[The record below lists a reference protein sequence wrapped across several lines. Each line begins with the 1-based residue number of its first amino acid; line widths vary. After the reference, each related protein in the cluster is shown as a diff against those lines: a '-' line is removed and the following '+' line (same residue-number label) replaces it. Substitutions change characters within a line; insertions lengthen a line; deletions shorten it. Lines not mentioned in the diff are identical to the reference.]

1 MGSLRCMAH
10 NPHNGIVHLGHQ
22 NGKAR
27 PLHHPH
33 THRPHTGTVTLW
45 SPNMH
50 TSLVKL
56 LCHQAP
62 LTAVAIETGGWYMA
76 TAGMDAKLKIWDI
89 RNYKSVNPTTTTV
102 SCSTCTCTS
111 VFRSSLTEQLQT
123 LSHVV
128 GILILY
134 HVHFL
139 YNCTPSHPCTH
150 THTYTGSCTPIRHIV
165 LQCLCL

>member
-1 MGSLRCMAH
+1 
-10 NPHNGIVHLGHQ
+10 
-22 NGKAR
+22 
-27 PLHHPH
+27 
-33 THRPHTGTVTLW
+33 
-45 SPNMH
+45 MH

-102 SCSTCTCTS
+102 SCSACTS

-123 LSHVV
+123 LSHFI

-134 HVHFL
+134 NVHLL
-139 YNCTPSHPCTH
+139 YNCIPSHPCTPTH
-150 THTYTGSCTPIRHIV
+150 THTHTHTHTQGAALLSDISSCSVSVCEPARTASYGTWAGSGGVERCTRGRG
-165 LQCLCL
+165 